1 MIDVVINLDNET
13 EFKPDFDI
21 VKTADKVVGT
31 VLLKE
36 GFPCDAEV
44 DLLITDADTVK
55 DINREY
61 RDIDKT
67 TDVLSFPN
75 TEWDAPA
82 DYECEGFMDESLIDP
97 ENGHYMLG
105 QIVLND
111 ERIVSQAEEYGHSIM
126 REYAFLIAHSMLHLL
141 GYDHMEA
148 DEAKIM
154 EDKQKEYL
162 DLVGIS
168 R

>member
-1 MIDVVINLDNET
+1 MMDVLINLDNET
-13 EFKPDFDI
+13 EFNPDFDI
-21 VKTADKVVGT
+21 VKTADNVVQM
-31 VLLKE
+31 VLQKE
-36 GFPCDAEV
+36 AFPYDAEV

-75 TEWDAPA
+75 TDWDAPA
-82 DYECEGFMDESLIDP
+82 GYECEGCKDESLIDP

-105 QIVLND
+105 QIVLNE
-111 ERIVSQAEEYGHSIM
+111 ERIVSQAKEYGHSVM

-141 GYDHMEA
+141 GYDHMEE
-148 DEAKIM
+148 DEAAIM
-154 EDKQKEYL
+154 EGKQKEYL
-162 DLVGIS
+162 DLLGIT

>member
-1 MIDVVINLDNET
+1 MSDVVINIDNET
-13 EFKPDFDI
+13 DFRPDFDI
-21 VKTADKVVGT
+21 VMTADKVVRK
-31 VLLKE
+31 VLE
-36 GFPCDAEV
+36 MESFPSDAEV

-55 DINREY
+55 DINKEY

-75 TEWDAPA
+75 TDWDGPA
-82 DYECEGFMDESLIDP
+82 DYECGGFLDESLIDP

-111 ERIVSQAEEYGHSIM
+111 ERIVSQAEEYGHSVM
-126 REYAFLIAHSMLHLL
+126 REYSFLIAHSMLHLL
-141 GYDHMEA
+141 GYDHMEET
-148 DEAKIM
+148 EAAVM
-154 EDKQKEYL
+154 EDKQKKYL
-162 DLVGIS
+162 ELLGIT